1 MKFVIVS
8 TRGGKK
14 TRIVKSSTRGEMRRK
29 ESEKNRLLEER
40 NSGRWRRR
48 ENLEAGDSEKV
59 RATIRIV
66 IRGNAGT

>member
-29 ESEKNRLLEER
+29 ESEKNRLLEEI
-40 NSGRWRRR
+40 
-48 ENLEAGDSEKV
+48 AGGGEGAKISKQVTVKKFE
-59 RATIRIV
+59 RPL
-66 IRGNAGT
+66 GS